1 MERVFHFVEICGIL
15 FAVSLK
21 GYPINERSRGIFPEN
36 SMEINKATANPA
48 VKAAVEAFIKEQ
60 TPRHELDML
69 TALMRARFMSPVVF
83 SNPVE
88 DGKVPADTKVQ
99 QCYITNKDGEHF
111 YIAFTDEEMMKKW
124 LRDQK
129 FDFVLLN
136 LAQFLALLNRE
147 QPEEIKGIV
156 VNPMTHNLT
165 LTKEML
171 LNLPKRHQQ
180 LLRSVPPRFLLGRPK
195 EEPQQLEDV
204 LSKYFKK
211 KQREVKEAWMLM
223 ALREGTKKPRLML
236 VVDYDGVPEDAKE
249 LFPAII
255 DEVKPYLSKDEGM
268 DIVRRDGKFGEDV
281 LAKTEPF
288 YQRKNSLF
296 W

>member
-1 MERVFHFVEICGIL
+1 
-15 FAVSLK
+15 
-21 GYPINERSRGIFPEN
+21 
-36 SMEINKATANPA
+36 MEINKATANPA
-48 VKAAVEAFIKEQ
+48 VTAAVEAFIKEQ

-69 TALMRARFMSPVVF
+69 TTLMRARFMSPVIF
-83 SNPVE
+83 SNPVV
-88 DGKVPADTKVQ
+88 DGKVPGDTKVQ
-99 QCYITNKDGEHF
+99 QCYITNQKGEH
-111 YIAFTDEEMMKKW
+111 YYLAFTDKETMSKW
-124 LRDQK
+124 QK
-129 FDFVLLN
+129 EKEFDFVLLN
-136 LAQFLALLNRE
+136 LGEFLALLNHKKPE
-147 QPEEIKGIV
+147 NSEEISGIV
-156 VNPMTHNLT
+156 INPATHNIA

-171 LNLPKRHQQ
+171 VNLPKRHQQ

-195 EEPQQLEDV
+195 EGPQQLEDV
-204 LSKYFKK
+204 LQKFFKK

-255 DEVKPYLSKDEGM
+255 EEAKPYLNKDEGM

-281 LAKTEPF
+281 LAKTDPF